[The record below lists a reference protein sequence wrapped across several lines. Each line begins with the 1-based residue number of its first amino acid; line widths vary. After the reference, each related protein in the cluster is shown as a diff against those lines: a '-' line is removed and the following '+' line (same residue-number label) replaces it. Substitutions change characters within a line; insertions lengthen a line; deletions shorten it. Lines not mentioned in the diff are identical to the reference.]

1 MLKHSDDKNVFS
13 HIHISLIF
21 FWSLTLVSETMLY
34 IQNEISWKKL
44 ILFLNILNWQNV
56 NELKL
61 ESDSFFLSETSSQLS
76 ENFIMWNQIWNFY
89 HSADFFNE
97 FFIDDEKYFLKLQDF
112 SILCIECCFWLACHL
127 AFVSWFNVLAIFA
140 KFWLIDMLAWLLNW
154 L

>member
-21 FWSLTLVSETMLY
+21 FWSLTLISETILY

-61 ESDSFFLSETSSQLS
+61 ESDSFFLSDNDASSQLS
-76 ENFIMWNQIWNFY
+76 EDFIMQNQIWNFY
-89 HSADFFNE
+89 HFSDFFNE
-97 FFIDDEKYFLKLQDF
+97 VFINEEECSLELSSS
-112 SILCIECCFWLACHL
+112 SISCMKHCFWLTCHL
-127 AFVSWFNVLAIFA
+127 AFVSWFNIHLCFWKI
-140 KFWLIDMLAWLLNW
+140 WLI
-154 L
+154 